1 MKAYPVSM
9 KKTPARRDKE
19 MTINDTIFGKII
31 RGEIP
36 SNKIFEDDEILA
48 FRDIHPVAD
57 VHFLIIP
64 KKFIATLNEVTP
76 EDAALLG
83 KMLALAPV
91 LARQEGLTDGFR
103 TSINTGRMGRQDV
116 YHLHIHVFG
125 NRPGGSALTTMTGA

>member
-1 MKAYPVSM
+1 MS
-9 KKTPARRDKE
+9 T
-19 MTINDTIFGKII
+19 NDTIFGKIL

-36 SNKIFEDDEILA
+36 SKKLYEDTEVLA
-48 FRDIHPVAD
+48 FYDIHPAAE

-64 KKFIATLNEVTP
+64 KKFIPTLNDTTT
-76 EDAALLG
+76 EDGALLG
-83 KMLALAPV
+83 KMLALVPV

-125 NRPGGSALTTMTGA
+125 NRPGGSPLNTFSAA

>member
-1 MKAYPVSM
+1 MK
-9 KKTPARRDKE
+9 
-19 MTINDTIFGKII
+19 INDTIFGKII

-48 FRDIHPVAD
+48 IRDIHPVAD

-64 KKFIATLNEVTP
+64 KKFIATLNEATL

-116 YHLHIHVFG
+116 YHLHVHVFG
-125 NRPGGSALTTMTGA
+125 NRPGGIALTTMTGA

>member
-1 MKAYPVSM
+1 
-9 KKTPARRDKE
+9 
-19 MTINDTIFGKII
+19 MTTNDTIFGKIL

-36 SNKIFEDDEILA
+36 SEKIYEDADLFA
-48 FRDIHPVAD
+48 FHDIHPVAD

-64 KKFIATLNEVTP
+64 KKFIPSLAEVTP
-76 EDAALLG
+76 EDIPLLG

-91 LARQEGLTDGFR
+91 LARQLGLTDGFR

-125 NRPGGSALTTMTGA
+125 NRPGSIPLNTMTGV

>member
-1 MKAYPVSM
+1 
-9 KKTPARRDKE
+9 
-19 MTINDTIFGKII
+19 MTTNDTIFGKIL

-36 SNKIFEDDEILA
+36 CKKVYEDDQVLA
-48 FRDIHPVAD
+48 FHDIHPAAE

-64 KKFIATLNEVTP
+64 KQFIPSLVEVTP
-76 EDAALLG
+76 QDASLLG
-83 KMLALAPV
+83 KMLALVPV

-125 NRPGGSALTTMTGA
+125 NRPGGNSLNTVTAA

>member
-1 MKAYPVSM
+1 MEA
-9 KKTPARRDKE
+9 
-19 MTINDTIFGKII
+19 NNTIFGKIL

-36 SNKIFEDDEILA
+36 SKKIYEDTEVLA
-48 FRDIHPVAD
+48 FHDIHPVAD

-64 KKFIATLNEVTP
+64 KKFIPTLVDVTP

-91 LARQEGLTDGFR
+91 LALQQGLADGFR

-125 NRPGGSALTTMTGA
+125 NRPEGVPLSTMAGV